1 MEYVGFLDGT
11 MRMDWCGTGEGTWWV
26 PFPPQW
32 DLIVGLG
39 ECSERYRP
47 IGIFTFRAL
56 WFGASNMVYSLH
68 VPILRELNVP
78 SCCAKVRV
86 NWDVYMLFGC
96 MLPHSRTVLGMCENL
111 FRWPHS

>member
-1 MEYVGFLDGT
+1 MESRRISLWDNENGLVWDRGRHLVGA
-11 MRMDWCGTGEGTWWV
+11 
-26 PFPPQW
+26 PHPQW

-78 SCCAKVRV
+78 SYCAKVRV

>member
-1 MEYVGFLDGT
+1 
-11 MRMDWCGTGEGTWWV
+11 MDWCGTGEGTWWV
-26 PFPPQW
+26 PPQW
-32 DLIVGLG
+32 GLIVGLG

-56 WFGASNMVYSLH
+56 WFGTGNMVYSLH
-68 VPILRELNVP
+68 VQILSTLNV
-78 SCCAKVRV
+78 SSYCVKVRI